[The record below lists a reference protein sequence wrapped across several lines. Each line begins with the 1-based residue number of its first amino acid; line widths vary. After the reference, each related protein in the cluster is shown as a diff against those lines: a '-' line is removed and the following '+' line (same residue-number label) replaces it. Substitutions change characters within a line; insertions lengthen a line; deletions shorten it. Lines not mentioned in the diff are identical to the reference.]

1 LRMVR
6 RGQKHFLL
14 WFMLLALA
22 SILFTT
28 EAHAANLHD
37 PSGSFTGLLD
47 LVKNSAAAWDSK
59 LRIYATR
66 LFWLLATIQL
76 VWTFFPLVFKQAD
89 FGEIVGELIRFIM
102 VIGFFYALLLFSA
115 EWAEAVVNS
124 FRQAGAAAAG
134 LGSTGLK
141 PGDIFGTAVELANTM
156 DNVETWNPLTSF
168 MIAISSLIVL
178 LCFAF
183 IAAFMGLTIIESYV
197 VINASALFMGF
208 GASQWTREYAMALV
222 RYAVSVGAK
231 LFVLTLIV
239 GLIIDS
245 AKDWAAAYN
254 ANADDASMWT
264 MVGLSLA
271 CAYLAKTIPELIA
284 GMISGTSAGGGSN
297 VGAMA
302 AAAVAGAAAAA
313 ATIAT
318 AGAAAPAAAGALGG
332 SGGVGGLAGAINS
345 SFAGG
350 SGAATGAGATG
361 GMGTGASVAKM
372 GADSSSLGSGTGGS
386 AAAKSAGAK
395 LGGSNAGSD
404 PSGQAP
410 TSKVS
415 EGVQN
420 AAKQASKA
428 VEGDSDDSS
437 SAQPQSASQGAADD
451 SSSLGTQSAQQGAA
465 DDSSSLG
472 TQSAQQGAVDDSSS
486 LGTQSAPQG
495 AMDGSSS
502 LGAPSTAQQ
511 QAAEAKKGGG
521 VTGHEVA
528 NALTR
533 VGGILSAISVP
544 GMEGAAG
551 LSLGAGAP
559 QPTPEVDS
567 GDNSS
572 MEVQGTEMQNVIRPA
587 EPPAAP
593 KAPGGTADSE
603 ADTKGDK
610 P

>member
-1 LRMVR
+1 MVR
-6 RGQKHFLL
+6 REHQFIL
-14 WFMLLALA
+14 WVVLLALA
-22 SILFTT
+22 SFLISSD
-28 EAHAANLHD
+28 AMAATDLHD

-47 LVKNSAAAWDSK
+47 LVKNSAANWDGK
-59 LRIYATR
+59 LRGYAKT
-66 LFWLLATIQL
+66 LFWLLASIQF

-115 EWAEAVVNS
+115 EWSEAVVDS

-134 LGSTGLK
+134 LGSTGIR
-141 PGDIFGTAVELANTM
+141 PGDIFGTAVDLANTVG
-156 DNVETWNPLTSF
+156 NVETWNPLTAF
-168 MIAISSLIVL
+168 MIALSALVVL
-178 LCFAF
+178 MCFAF

-208 GASQWTREYAMALV
+208 GGSQWTREYAMAII

-239 GLIIDS
+239 GLIVDS

-254 ANADDASMWT
+254 SNADDASMWT

-271 CAYLAKTIPELIA
+271 CAYLAKTIPELVA
-284 GMISGTSAGGGSN
+284 GMISGVSSGGGSAL
-297 VGAMA
+297 GGMA

-318 AGAAAPAAAGALGG
+318 AGAAAPAAAGALGA
-332 SGGVGGLAGAINS
+332 GGGGAGAAGAAGAGGIGGGGLAGAINS

-350 SGAATGAGATG
+350 GAASAGSGAASTGAGSAG
-361 GMGTGASVAKM
+361 
-372 GADSSSLGSGTGGS
+372 LGSSTGGS

-395 LGGSNAGSD
+395 VGGSASGG
-404 PSGQAP
+404 PSGSGPAP
-410 TSKVS
+410 QPSQ
-415 EGVQN
+415 GVQQ

-428 VEGDSDDSS
+428 AQGNNDESKGGA
-437 SAQPQSASQGAADD
+437 AQPQATPQGD
-451 SSSLGTQSAQQGAA
+451 QGGG
-465 DDSSSLG
+465 S
-472 TQSAQQGAVDDSSS
+472 
-486 LGTQSAPQG
+486 QSAPQASQQPAKG
-495 AMDGSSS
+495 AK
-502 LGAPSTAQQ
+502 
-511 QAAEAKKGGG
+511 EGGG
-521 VTGHEVA
+521 PSGHQMA

-533 VGGILSAISVP
+533 GAGILSAISVP

-559 QPTPEVDS
+559 QPSPGAGS
-567 GDNSS
+567 GGDDS
-572 MEVQGTEMQNVIRPA
+572 MEVQSSEPQNVIRPA
-587 EPPAAP
+587 EAPASP
-593 KAPGGTADSE
+593 STPN
-603 ADTKGDK
+603 DTKGET

>member
-1 LRMVR
+1 MVR
-6 RGQKHFLL
+6 RGQQHFLL

-28 EAHAANLHD
+28 EAHAADLHD

-47 LVKNSAAAWDSK
+47 LVKNSAAVWDEK
-59 LRIYATR
+59 LRVYAKR

-115 EWAEAVVNS
+115 DWAEAVVNS

-156 DNVETWNPLTSF
+156 DDVETWNPLTSF

-245 AKDWAAAYN
+245 AKGWAAAYN

-318 AGAAAPAAAGALGG
+318 AGAAAPAAAGAMGAGTGGLGA
-332 SGGVGGLAGAINS
+332 GGLAGAINS
-345 SFAGG
+345 SFAGA
-350 SGAATGAGATG
+350 SSAGAGAGATG
-361 GMGTGASVAKM
+361 GMGAGMSAASGAGNA
-372 GADSSSLGSGTGGS
+372 GLGSTTGGS
-386 AAAKSAGAK
+386 SAAKSAGAK
-395 LGGSNAGSD
+395 LGGSDAATG
-404 PSGQAP
+404 PSASAP
-410 TSKVS
+410 KSQVS
-415 EGVQN
+415 EGVQK

-428 VEGDSDDSS
+428 AEGDSDDSKT
-437 SAQPQSASQGAADD
+437 AQPQSGPQSGQGAD
-451 SSSLGTQSAQQGAA
+451 SMQGE
-465 DDSSSLG
+465 
-472 TQSAQQGAVDDSSS
+472 
-486 LGTQSAPQG
+486 
-495 AMDGSSS
+495 
-502 LGAPSTAQQ
+502 QQ
-511 QAAEAKKGGG
+511 QAQQTAS
-521 VTGHEVA
+521 VGHQVA
-528 NALTR
+528 SGLTR
-533 VGGILSAISVP
+533 GAGILSAISVP
-544 GMEGAAG
+544 GMESAAG

-559 QPTPEVDS
+559 QPVPNADS
-567 GDNSS
+567 DEDNS
-572 MEVQGTEMQNVIRPA
+572 MAVQGPDIQNVIRPA
-587 EPPAAP
+587 EAPAAP
-593 KAPGGTADSE
+593 KAPGSTADSE
-603 ADTKGDK
+603 PDTKGDK

>member
-1 LRMVR
+1 MVR
-6 RGQKHFLL
+6 REQQHFLL

-28 EAHAANLHD
+28 EANAADLHD
-37 PSGSFTGLLD
+37 ASGSFTGLLD
-47 LVKNSAAAWDSK
+47 LVKDSASFWDTK
-59 LRIYATR
+59 LRVYAKR
-66 LFWLLATIQL
+66 VFWLLATIQL

-102 VIGFFYALLLFSA
+102 VTGFFYALLLFSA
-115 EWAEAVVNS
+115 DWAEAVVNS

-134 LGSTGLK
+134 LGTTGLK

-156 DNVETWNPLTSF
+156 DDVETWNPLTSF

-208 GASQWTREYAMALV
+208 GASQWTREYAMAIV

-239 GLIIDS
+239 GLIVDS
-245 AKDWAAAYN
+245 AKGWAIAYN
-254 ANADDASMWT
+254 SNADDASMWT

-284 GMISGTSAGGGSN
+284 GMISGASAGGGSN

-318 AGAAAPAAAGALGG
+318 AGAAAPAAAGAMGAGTGGLGA
-332 SGGVGGLAGAINS
+332 GGLAGAINS
-345 SFAGG
+345 SFAGASG
-350 SGAATGAGATG
+350 GGAAAGAGAGATG
-361 GMGTGASVAKM
+361 GMGSGVSAISGAGNA
-372 GADSSSLGSGTGGS
+372 GLGSTTGGGS
-386 AAAKSAGAK
+386 AAKSAGAK
-395 LGGSNAGSD
+395 LGGSDAASG
-404 PSGQAP
+404 PSASAP
-410 TSKVS
+410 TSQVS
-415 EGVQN
+415 EGVQK
-420 AAKQASKA
+420 AAKQASKT
-428 VEGDSDDSS
+428 VQGDSEDSKT
-437 SAQPQSASQGAADD
+437 AQPQSA
-451 SSSLGTQSAQQGAA
+451 
-465 DDSSSLG
+465 
-472 TQSAQQGAVDDSSS
+472 
-486 LGTQSAPQG
+486 PQG
-495 AMDGSSS
+495 GQGVQ
-502 LGAPSTAQQ
+502 LEPQ
-511 QAAEAKKGGG
+511 QAAGDAKESNSGAGL
-521 VTGHEVA
+521 HVA

-533 VGGILSAISVP
+533 GAGILSAISVP

-559 QPTPEVDS
+559 QPMPDAGS
-567 GDNSS
+567 GENSS
-572 MEVQGTEMQNVIRPA
+572 MEVQGTEPQNVIRPA

-603 ADTKGDK
+603 ADTKGEK

>member
-1 LRMVR
+1 MVR
-6 RGQKHFLL
+6 CGQKHFLL

-28 EAHAANLHD
+28 EAHAADLHD

-47 LVKNSAAAWDSK
+47 LVKNSAAVWDGK
-59 LRIYATR
+59 LRGYAQR

-115 EWAEAVVNS
+115 DWAEAVVNS
-124 FRQAGAAAAG
+124 FRQAGATAAG

-156 DNVETWNPLTSF
+156 DNVETWNPLTAF
-168 MIAISSLIVL
+168 MIAISSLVVL

-208 GASQWTREYAMALV
+208 GGSQWTREYAMAIV

-245 AKDWAAAYN
+245 AKGWAAAYN

-318 AGAAAPAAAGALGG
+318 AGAAAPAAAGAMGAGTGGLGA
-332 SGGVGGLAGAINS
+332 GGLAGAINS
-345 SFAGG
+345 SVAGA
-350 SGAATGAGATG
+350 SSAGAGATG
-361 GMGTGASVAKM
+361 GMGAGMSAVSGAGNA
-372 GADSSSLGSGTGGS
+372 GLGSSTGGS

-395 LGGSNAGSD
+395 LGGSDAASG
-404 PSGQAP
+404 PSASAP
-410 TSKVS
+410 TSQVS
-415 EGVQN
+415 EGVQK

-428 VEGDSDDSS
+428 AQGDSDDSKT
-437 SAQPQSASQGAADD
+437 AQPQSA
-451 SSSLGTQSAQQGAA
+451 
-465 DDSSSLG
+465 
-472 TQSAQQGAVDDSSS
+472 
-486 LGTQSAPQG
+486 PQG
-495 AMDGSSS
+495 GQGDTKESS
-502 LGAPSTAQQ
+502 GI
-511 QAAEAKKGGG
+511 
-521 VTGHEVA
+521 TGHQVA
-528 NALTR
+528 SALTR
-533 VGGILSAISVP
+533 GAGILSAISVP

-551 LSLGAGAP
+551 LSLGAGSP
-559 QPTPEVDS
+559 QPMPGAAS
-567 GDNSS
+567 GDDSS
-572 MEVQGTEMQNVIRPA
+572 MGVQGDDVQNVIRPA
-587 EPPAAP
+587 DAPAAP
-593 KAPGGTADSE
+593 KAPSGTADSE
-603 ADTKGDK
+603 ADTKEDK